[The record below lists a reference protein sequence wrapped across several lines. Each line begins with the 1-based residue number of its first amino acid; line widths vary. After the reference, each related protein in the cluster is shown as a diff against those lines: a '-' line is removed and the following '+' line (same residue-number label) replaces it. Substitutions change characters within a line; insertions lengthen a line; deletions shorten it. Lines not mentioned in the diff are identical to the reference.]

1 MAGDNLNPLTSAASL
16 GASQLVSCTST
27 YVTVD
32 TSISELDAAIT
43 GKPPPAKKKCGI
55 LKQGSILCN
64 SDSIVKKK
72 ADG

>member
-1 MAGDNLNPLTSAASL
+1 
-16 GASQLVSCTST
+16 
-27 YVTVD
+27 VD

-72 ADG
+72 AEWMKFKSKYDHSK